1 MPFSEVFIRRVL
13 AAISDY
19 CSNKLTYQSKAA
31 GGHPQNMIKIS
42 ELRYEVVF
50 L

>member
-19 CSNKLTYQSKAA
+19 SSNKLTYLSRAEAKQLEDI
-31 GGHPQNMIKIS
+31 HRI
-42 ELRYEVVF
+42 
-50 L
+50 